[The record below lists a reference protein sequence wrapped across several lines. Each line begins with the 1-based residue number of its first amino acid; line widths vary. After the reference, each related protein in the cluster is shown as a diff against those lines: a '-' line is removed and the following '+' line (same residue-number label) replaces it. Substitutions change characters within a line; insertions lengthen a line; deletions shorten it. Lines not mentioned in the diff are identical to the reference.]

1 MKNRLISAVAACAV
15 LAMPA
20 LALAD
25 TMGHD
30 AMAGSAMGAHA
41 ATMMCRVATDK
52 EKPSAMMMGAT
63 QTPIVCKKM
72 QPDMMLK
79 GKGGPDL
86 SKALSAEQVDA
97 AWRAWIVQMISVPG
111 NGGG

>member
-1 MKNRLISAVAACAV
+1 MKKSLISAIAACAV

-25 TMGHD
+25 AMGHD
-30 AMAGSAMGAHA
+30 AMAASPSGAA
-41 ATMMCRVATDK
+41 ATMMCRQATEK
-52 EKPSAMMMGAT
+52 EKPSAMMMGT
-63 QTPIVCKKM
+63 NQTPLVCKKI
-72 QPDMMLK
+72 QPDMMKK

-97 AWRAWIVQMISVPG
+97 AWRSWIVQMISVSG

>member
-1 MKNRLISAVAACAV
+1 MKNSLISAVAACAV

-20 LALAD
+20 LAMAD
-25 TMGHD
+25 AMGHD
-30 AMAGSAMGAHA
+30 AMSAPGAH
-41 ATMMCRVATDK
+41 ATMMCRPATAK
-52 EKPSAMMMGAT
+52 EKPTAMMMGST
-63 QTPIVCKKM
+63 KTELVCKSIP
-72 QPDMMLK
+72 PDTMMK

-97 AWRAWIVQMISVPG
+97 AWRTWIVNMISVPG